1 MKLINNL
8 LLTLSTTFL
17 LCIAVEARAEE
28 KLQVAQCQSVV
39 ARILSSGDQAHAVG
53 RLLCARDQLRPVQN
67 QQPIIICYNPPNLLR
82 GGKDK
87 VGRLCSPRLNGRQ
100 SVDSFDY
107 FKGRGSIRAEG
118 KPSLIQ
124 PFGAMVL
131 QSRPRL
137 VWNPIQGATH
147 YLISVETSEGKWEQT
162 VNSSN
167 SLNYPQTWP
176 ELGYGNLHE
185 FTIFAYKGSRI
196 ISSDLSKLVLLSKE
210 KIELVEEAVSLA
222 QRLPL
227 SPTEETAELDAI
239 YMSQKLIH
247 EAIGVLRS
255 LRENGHSDARLNQLL
270 ADRYIQVG
278 QPELAAP
285 ILKELQPPTKI
296 KLPQK

>member
-8 LLTLSTTFL
+8 LFTLSTTFL
-17 LCIAVEARAEE
+17 LCMAVEVRAEE

-53 RLLCARDQLRPVQN
+53 RLLCARDKLRPVQN

-100 SVDSFDY
+100 SHDSFDY

-124 PFGAMVL
+124 PFGVMVL

-147 YLISVETSEGKWEQT
+147 YSISVEAFNGEWEL
-162 VNSSN
+162 VVSSGN
-167 SLNYPQTWP
+167 SLSYPQAWP
-176 ELGYGNLHE
+176 DMEPGNLYK
-185 FTIFAYKGSRI
+185 FTIFAYKDKMI
-196 ISSDLSKLVLLSKE
+196 ISSDTSKIILLSK
-210 KIELVEEAVSLA
+210 KKMELVNEAVALA
-222 QRLPL
+222 RQLPL
-227 SPTEETAELDAI
+227 SSIEEAIELDAI
-239 YMSQKLIH
+239 YMSEKLLH
-247 EAIGVLRS
+247 NSIGALES
-255 LRENGHSDARLNQLL
+255 LRESGQSNPQLDRLL
-270 ADRYIQVG
+270 ADRYIQSG
-278 QPELAAP
+278 QPELADP
-285 ILKELQPPTKI
+285 ILKELQLPTKI
-296 KLPQK
+296 KFPQR